1 MDKVDFL
8 IFSRNRAMQ
17 LEALLSSLHHY
28 LNPVEIGK
36 IGILYKSD
44 QRHLESYH
52 ILMKSWPDLIWI
64 IELDFRNQ
72 VLEFLEACP
81 SEYASFLV
89 DDLVFYRSPES
100 PILPGEDLCFS
111 LRLGENCFYSHP
123 ANTWY
128 RHPDFIQSDSVLRWD
143 WRLGECD
150 FGYPFS
156 LDGHVFRKKIIQD
169 LCQSLSFKNPNS
181 LENSL
186 AYNRNIQFQTVPS
199 IMRSSSRSCVVGV
212 PVNRVNE
219 EVENRFGIDHRISE
233 EELLEMFL
241 QGKRIDPAKMDFSQI
256 NGPHKELRYEFKES
270 SNSRF

>member
-8 IFSRNRAMQ
+8 IFSKNRAMQ
-17 LEALLSSLHHY
+17 LDALLNSLQHH
-28 LNPVEIGK
+28 LNSAEIGR

-52 ILMKSWPDLIWI
+52 ILMRSWPDLIWI
-64 IELDFRNQ
+64 KELDFRSQ

-89 DDLVFYRSPES
+89 DDLIFYRSPES
-100 PILPGEDLCFS
+100 SIFPEEDLCFS
-111 LRLGENCFYSHP
+111 LRLGKNCFYSHP
-123 ANTWY
+123 ANAWY
-128 RHPDFIQSDSVLRWD
+128 RHPDFIQFDPILRWD
-143 WRLGECD
+143 WRFGEYD

-156 LDGHVFRKKIIQD
+156 LDGHIFRKKIIKE
-169 LCQSLSFKNPNS
+169 LCQSISFKNPNS

-186 AYNRNIQFQTVPS
+186 TYNRDPGFHQISS
-199 IMRSSSRSCVVGV
+199 IVRSFTQSCVVGI

-219 EVENRFGIDHRISE
+219 EIENRFGVDHRISE